1 MQRLGFPYIERKT
14 ILLYRL
20 KFFFSVVLSC
30 LFSPFFLS
38 LFLLLPPL
46 YHIMYV
52 MDLIRTFVFF
62 STLKVSL
69 FSFLPS
75 GLALLGCNVSEEA
88 INAVKQVLE
97 SIRPKLNLHS
107 QPSVIISLTTANQ
120 IKQYLERHSLQFCVL
135 VVDGERIKDAYENL
149 PALKVEYED
158 LFKTAVERVGKI
170 SAHFVIKKK

>member
-14 ILLYRL
+14 TLFYRL
-20 KFFFSVVLSC
+20 NVFFSVVLSC

-38 LFLLLPPL
+38 FFLPLPPL

-52 MDLIRTFVFF
+52 MDLIGTFVFF

-69 FSFLPS
+69 FFLLLS
-75 GLALLGCNVSEEA
+75 GLALLGCSVSEEA

-97 SIRPKLNLHS
+97 NICPILNLHS
-107 QPSVIISLTTANQ
+107 QPSVISLTTANQ
-120 IKQYLERHSLQFCVL
+120 VKQYLESHSLQFCVL
-135 VVDGERIKDAYENL
+135 VVDGETIKDAYENL
-149 PALKVEYED
+149 PARKVEYED

-170 SAHFVIKKK
+170 

>member
-1 MQRLGFPYIERKT
+1 
-14 ILLYRL
+14 
-20 KFFFSVVLSC
+20 
-30 LFSPFFLS
+30 
-38 LFLLLPPL
+38 
-46 YHIMYV
+46 MYV

-69 FSFLPS
+69 FSFLLS

-97 SIRPKLNLHS
+97 SIRPKLNLNS

-170 SAHFVIKKK
+170 SAHFVIKKNKRFYTFLFSSHLLN